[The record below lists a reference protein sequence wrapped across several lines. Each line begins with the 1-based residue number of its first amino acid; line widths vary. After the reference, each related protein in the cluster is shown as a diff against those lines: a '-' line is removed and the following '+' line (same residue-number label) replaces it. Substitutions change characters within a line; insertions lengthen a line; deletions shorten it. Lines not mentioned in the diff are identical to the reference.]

1 MADQIEIEIRLQKV
15 WSLFLQGFSQQK
27 IAEKLHV
34 SLKTISRDFQDLKT
48 ESMEWMDSLPEGE
61 IQLHH
66 KKNLESVEKVIQEF
80 WNIYESTEDE
90 NKKLKLLNFIAE
102 KSKLHSEMMRPNNL
116 LQVRQDM
123 QHELKI
129 KKMYGSYPY
138 QN

>member
-116 LQVRQDM
+116 LKVRQDM